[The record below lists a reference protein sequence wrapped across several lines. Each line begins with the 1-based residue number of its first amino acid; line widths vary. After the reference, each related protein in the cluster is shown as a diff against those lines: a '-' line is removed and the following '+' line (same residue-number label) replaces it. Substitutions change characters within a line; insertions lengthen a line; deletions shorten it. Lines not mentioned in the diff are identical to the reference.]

1 MAVGLVIV
9 SHSQSLA
16 DGVCEVAGQMAGPG
30 VRIVAA
36 GGGPDGGLGTD
47 VDRIE
52 AALAAAWAGD
62 GVLVLVD
69 LGSAVM
75 SAQIAI
81 ESQPIE
87 RQPRIVLSPAPL
99 VEGAVVAAVEAGL
112 GRDLAAVAT
121 AALAARDFPKLV

>member
-1 MAVGLVIV
+1 MTVGLVIV

-16 DGVCEVAGQMAGPG
+16 DGVREVAGQMAGPD

-47 VDRIE
+47 VERID
-52 AALAAAWAGD
+52 AALAAAWAGE
-62 GVLVLVD
+62 GVLVLAD
-69 LGSAVM
+69 LGSAIT

-81 ESQPIE
+81 ERQPAE
-87 RQPRIVLSPAPL
+87 RQPWIVVSPAPL

-112 GRDLAAVAT
+112 GRDLAAVAA
-121 AALAARDFPKLV
+121 AALAAREFAKLG